1 VKRLDENM
9 EFTTSNNFVIGV
21 KGKLEKDLSE
31 IFGGLSISHKMENN
45 TTISYLEGEIIDQA
59 ELIGILN
66 TLFNMRF
73 PIINVKMENANR
85 TKAI

>member
-1 VKRLDENM
+1 MKKLYENM
-9 EFTTSNNFVIGV
+9 ESATSNNFIIGV

-31 IFGGLSISHKMENN
+31 IFGGLSIKHKKENDG
-45 TTISYLEGEIIDQA
+45 IVSYLEGEIIDQA

-73 PIINVKMENANR
+73 PIIKVKMD
-85 TKAI
+85 TSH

>member
-1 VKRLDENM
+1 MKKLYKNIES
-9 EFTTSNNFVIGV
+9 TTSNNFLIGV

-31 IFGGLSISHKMENN
+31 IFGGLSIMHKKEGNS
-45 TTISYLEGEIIDQA
+45 TISYLEGEIIDQA

-73 PIINVKMENANR
+73 PIIIVKMGNAH
-85 TKAI
+85 

>member
-1 VKRLDENM
+1 MKKIDENI
-9 EFTTSNNFVIGV
+9 EFTTSNNCIIGV

-31 IFGGLSISHKMENN
+31 IFGGLSISYKTENN
-45 TTISYLEGEIIDQA
+45 ITISYLEGEIIDQA

-73 PIINVKMENANR
+73 PIINVKMDNVH
-85 TKAI
+85 